1 MPARFAF
8 VAAAFALAA
17 CATAPDYR
25 PVSEPDEPV
34 VRAGF
39 SVLPP
44 GGEGWVTPSKSP
56 KDLAMFGKMDPEHA
70 KQRGSVV
77 VAAVG
82 LQARQH
88 DIATGPGLLAE
99 VAAWARGPQGDRI
112 TLQAEQ
118 LELYRDDAL
127 ATDCV
132 RLNLA
137 YQERGNPNYPGQTLA
152 MPMWGRACRHPQVAG
167 YFVQVSCSERRPV
180 ATPSLMTE
188 ALRAEC
194 GRTIDSLRFLPP
206 PPSAAPRQGD
216 GTGGAMKRDGRNRV
230 CGHEHAG
237 FPHSGECHPPQGI

>member
-1 MPARFAF
+1 MKKGQTMRANAATILASALLV
-8 VAAAFALAA
+8 VA
-17 CATAPDYR
+17 CVATPDYR
-25 PVSEPDEPV
+25 PVADPDQPV

-44 GGEGWVTPSKSP
+44 GGERWVMPTQTGN
-56 KDLAMFGKMDPEHA
+56 DAAVFGKMDPEHA

-82 LQARQH
+82 LHARQH

-152 MPMWGRACRHPQVAG
+152 MPIWGKACRHPQVKG
-167 YFVQVSCSERRPV
+167 YFVMVSYSERRPAAV
-180 ATPSLMTE
+180 PPLMTE

-194 GRTIDSLRFLPP
+194 EGSVASLKLLPM
-206 PPSAAPRQGD
+206 QD
-216 GTGGAMKRDGRNRV
+216 
-230 CGHEHAG
+230 
-237 FPHSGECHPPQGI
+237 